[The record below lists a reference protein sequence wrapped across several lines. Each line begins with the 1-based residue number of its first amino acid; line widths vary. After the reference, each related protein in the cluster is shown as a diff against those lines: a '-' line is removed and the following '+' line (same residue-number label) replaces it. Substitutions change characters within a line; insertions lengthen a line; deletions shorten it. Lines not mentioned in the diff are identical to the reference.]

1 VPDRG
6 LLERD
11 RLHVPAALHLLLATW
26 LFDDVA
32 AALREHGLATLD
44 AHSVTFTALT
54 ESWSAVT
61 ATCAIVHHGLPGDDY
76 HGYAS

>member
-11 RLHVPAALHLLLATW
+11 RLHVPAALHLLLATS

-32 AALREHGLATLD
+32 AVRRSTSTVRQRLM
-44 AHSVTFTALT
+44 STA
-54 ESWSAVT
+54 EPSRVS
-61 ATCAIVHHGLPGDDY
+61 CILP
-76 HGYAS
+76 